1 MIFEVFLVAIVAF
14 NVKGTIATPEPQTRC
29 NNRMAQELPITFP
42 EAVAHGIH
50 TLTMSDIQFYFPTD
64 NIATLK
70 EDFQLPVTNPD
81 LNSATLVLSQPL
93 DFKHTFT
100 SPALRAVDQVLSNMN
115 SPNSDLANFNDL
127 EKIVHAAHMQDIWS
141 RAGEE
146 FKKLQESND
155 LDSELCVCIRDVER
169 NGILRSMER
178 KSIKLRDPELF
189 YGAHSSAS
197 SAKRGNRP
205 NVFHHHPKRGPK
217 VNSPEV
223 MSGRMKDPE
232 EEPLPHLASVN
243 DWNIWK
249 EEALSMK
256 SYEEEDNKQIAL
268 FMYCALQ

>member
-1 MIFEVFLVAIVAF
+1 MKFQGLLVVLISLNGESTLAA
-14 NVKGTIATPEPQTRC
+14 PDPQTRC
-29 NNRMAQELPITFP
+29 SNRLATELPITFP

-50 TLTMSDIQFYFPTD
+50 TLTMSDIHFYFPSD
-64 NIATLK
+64 NMATLK

-81 LNSATLVLSQPL
+81 LNSATIVLSQPL
-93 DFKHTFT
+93 DFKHVFT

-115 SPNSDLANFNDL
+115 SPNKDLANFNEV

-141 RAGEE
+141 RAGKE

-155 LDSELCVCIRDVER
+155 VDSELCACIRDVER

-178 KSIKLRDPELF
+178 KAIKLRDPELF
-189 YGAHSSAS
+189 YEDHSSTS
-197 SAKRGNRP
+197 EAKRGKRP
-205 NVFHHHPKRGPK
+205 NVFHHHPKAQK
-217 VNSPEV
+217 EASPEIL
-223 MSGRMKDPE
+223 SGRMKDPK
-232 EEPLPHLASVN
+232 EEPLPHLATVK